1 MVIGDGVACGVW
13 PDHRRRPSRD
23 VPTVM
28 TDGGSATW
36 KPWQPDG
43 GTGDAVDR
51 AVLATRRAVFP
62 LLGLD
67 PHDPRD

>member
-1 MVIGDGVACGVW
+1 
-13 PDHRRRPSRD
+13 
-23 VPTVM
+23 M